1 MQLTSDRRRF
11 FKNVKS
17 WAVAP
22 QGNAP
27 PPPHTAG
34 FFLADALVII
44 ITIYFILLLSS
55 PSSMSDTDKTDQR

>member
-27 PPPHTAG
+27 PPHTAG
-34 FFLADALVII
+34 FFLAGALVII

-55 PSSMSDTDKTDQR
+55 LSSMSDTDKTDQR

>member
-22 QGNAP
+22 QENS
-27 PPPHTAG
+27 PPHTAG